1 MINTSTSI
9 NPPSDE
15 LCNFIIDKLGISQ
28 NALQLGVKRCSME
41 NAPLPV
47 VMWSYG
53 LITLSQLKQILLW
66 LKENLYFTR
75 LSTNKLE
82 SNLFLP

>member
-1 MINTSTSI
+1 MKNSSNSI

-28 NALQLGVKRCSME
+28 GALELGIKRSYLE
-41 NAPLPV
+41 NSPLPV

-53 LITLSQLKQILLW
+53 LITLSQLKTILLW
-66 LKENLYFTR
+66 QKN
-75 LSTNKLE
+75 N
-82 SNLFLP
+82 